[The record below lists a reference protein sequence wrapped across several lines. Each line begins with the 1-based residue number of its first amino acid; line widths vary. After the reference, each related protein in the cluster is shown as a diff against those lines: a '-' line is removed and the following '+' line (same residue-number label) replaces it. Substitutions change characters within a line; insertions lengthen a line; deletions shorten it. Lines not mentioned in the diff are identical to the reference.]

1 MERFGRISR
10 GALMAILAFL
20 CIGFA
25 TKAPTTNALPHND
38 HANLPKVAR
47 SSFPK
52 HFDFGTA
59 SAAYQVKMMAFQTF
73 IT

>member
-1 MERFGRISR
+1 MERFGRILR
-10 GALMAILAFL
+10 GALMAIL

-25 TKAPTTNALPHND
+25 TKVSTTNAQPHND

-47 SSFPK
+47 RSFSK